1 MDSKSY
7 SIRYIFLIKI
17 RGGLII
23 KGEGRKRDILN
34 RHRPYKRKKKRKNS
48 KESAAGRANHMRGN
62 TFERD
67 MVKAY
72 NVFFRERKIK
82 GFAYRLKQ
90 YKYTS
95 QLIDI
100 LVDSPFQEYYQAV
113 ECKSVKMTRG
123 RCNINFGSYFSEGQ
137 LEHEY
142 RFIDLTGR
150 RGVLAI
156 ELRHQPDSYI
166 EKRGIRGGLR
176 GWKEAY
182 LVPFEYVWDVYLSGA
197 KSLSVDEIRTFPNI
211 KREKSLY
218 RL

>member
-1 MDSKSY
+1 
-7 SIRYIFLIKI
+7 
-17 RGGLII
+17 
-23 KGEGRKRDILN
+23 
-34 RHRPYKRKKKRKNS
+34 
-48 KESAAGRANHMRGN
+48 MRGN

-82 GFAYRLKQ
+82 GYAYRLKQ
-90 YKYTS
+90 YKYTR

-113 ECKSVKMTRG
+113 ECKSIKITKG
-123 RCNINFGSYFSEGQ
+123 KNNINFHSYFSEGQ
-137 LEHEY
+137 LENEY

-150 RGVLAI
+150 RGILAV
-156 ELRHQPDSYI
+156 ELRHTPDSYI
-166 EKRGIRGGLR
+166 GKRGVRGGCSKVWR
-176 GWKEAY
+176 EAY
-182 LVPFEYVWDVYLSGA
+182 LVPFEYVWEVYLSGA
-197 KSLSVDEIRTFPNI
+197 RSLSVDEVRAFPNI

>member
-1 MDSKSY
+1 
-7 SIRYIFLIKI
+7 
-17 RGGLII
+17 
-23 KGEGRKRDILN
+23 
-34 RHRPYKRKKKRKNS
+34 
-48 KESAAGRANHMRGN
+48 MRGN

-67 MVKAY
+67 IAKAY
-72 NVFFRERKIK
+72 NVFFREKKIR

-100 LVDSPFQEYYQAV
+100 LVDSPYNEYYQAV
-113 ECKSVKMTRG
+113 ECKSIKMTRG
-123 RCNINFGSYFSEGQ
+123 NRSINFHSYFSEGQ
-137 LEHEY
+137 IENEH
-142 RFIDLTGR
+142 RFIELTGR
-150 RGVLAI
+150 RGILAV

-166 EKRGIRGGLR
+166 EKKGVRGGR
-176 GWKEAY
+176 KGWKEAY

-197 KSLSVDEIRTFPNI
+197 KSLSVDDIRSFPNI

>member
-1 MDSKSY
+1 MQ
-7 SIRYIFLIKI
+7 
-17 RGGLII
+17 
-23 KGEGRKRDILN
+23 
-34 RHRPYKRKKKRKNS
+34 KNS
-48 KESAAGRANHMRGN
+48 
-62 TFERD
+62 FERD

-72 NVFFRERKIK
+72 NVFFREKKIK

-113 ECKSVKMTRG
+113 ECKSVKVTKG
-123 RCNINFGSYFSEGQ
+123 KGNINFNSYFSDGQ
-137 LEHEY
+137 IENEY
-142 RFIDLTGR
+142 KFVDLTGR
-150 RGVLAI
+150 RGILAV
-156 ELRHQPDSYI
+156 EFRHQPDSYI
-166 EKRGIRGGLR
+166 QRRGARGGLKK
-176 GWKEAY
+176 WKEAY

-197 KSLSVDEIRTFPNI
+197 KSLSIDEVREFPNV